1 MLGRAVGR
9 IVDAS
14 GRRPGVVLAALALVL
29 ALTWTFALRV
39 LAHPHTDLRELLPRD
54 SPGLQ
59 AFERQLAR
67 VGGGA
72 TLLVVVESPNKEA
85 NHRFIDDLAGRLDVM
100 MSAGDDSAH
109 RLIGF
114 VESNAKDVRGF
125 FEDNKWLYADKS
137 DLGQAYDALDFQ
149 IAVRSGL
156 VSDLDEQP
164 GPGAGSGPADPQKPA
179 LGLGPFADRWNAVV
193 RQHDDFPSGYFET
206 PDGTM
211 AGLRI
216 VSLTTGMG
224 DSAGEELLSRV
235 RETVRAMDPPSYDK
249 ATQVGFA
256 GDIPSAVAEKD
267 SVVSEGLWALV
278 GALLLVGAG
287 VIYFYRSIWSVV
299 IITLPALVGVGS
311 AYAFAYFRFGYVNT
325 TGMFLGAIILGNGIN
340 YPIVLLSRYREF
352 RARGQD
358 GPTARRQAVQNA
370 LRAELVGAC
379 VASIAYGS
387 LTVTHFRGFSQFG
400 WIGFVG
406 MLLVWVSMIP
416 SVPALIVVVE
426 RLQPTLPRFLRDGPA
441 GVRPDGSRGPIT
453 RWLARTTERAPRLI
467 VTVAVGVT
475 ALALVRVPAFLR
487 NPWEYDFDRLGSRG
501 SKKGGAGEWSN
512 KAEKVFGGKM
522 NVAGALMLADNPEQV
537 PAVKAR
543 IIANDAADP
552 KGRLI
557 ADIST
562 VYDLL
567 PGAPEEQKEKLAV
580 LRRIRER
587 LTPAL
592 LDSLSPDERERVEKL
607 RPPERLRVLGPNDL
621 PPLLRRRFEEK
632 SGRVG
637 AVFYVRYKN
646 SVVLSDG
653 YNLLRMAKDTDN
665 VTLPDG
671 TVVSTAS
678 RPTIFAEMI
687 RSMERDGPR
696 ATLVSF
702 VAVAIVVVIATRNL
716 RGALCVLMSLVMG
729 VTWLIGGAAWLRE
742 KLNYVNFITLPITF
756 GIGCEYPFNLYDRSR
771 LLKGDVSSALE
782 RVGGAVALCSYT
794 TIVGYGS
801 LLFADFQALQSFGR
815 LAVSGEVACLTGALV
830 VLPAVLHLTS
840 GRTRRK
846 RATEE

>member
-1 MLGRAVGR
+1 
-9 IVDAS
+9 
-14 GRRPGVVLAALALVL
+14 
-29 ALTWTFALRV
+29 
-39 LAHPHTDLRELLPRD
+39 
-54 SPGLQ
+54 
-59 AFERQLAR
+59 
-67 VGGGA
+67 
-72 TLLVVVESPNKEA
+72 
-85 NHRFIDDLAGRLDVM
+85 
-100 MSAGDDSAH
+100 
-109 RLIGF
+109 
-114 VESNAKDVRGF
+114 
-125 FEDNKWLYADKS
+125 
-137 DLGQAYDALDFQ
+137 
-149 IAVRSGL
+149 
-156 VSDLDEQP
+156 
-164 GPGAGSGPADPQKPA
+164 
-179 LGLGPFADRWNAVV
+179 
-193 RQHDDFPSGYFET
+193 
-206 PDGTM
+206 
-211 AGLRI
+211 
-216 VSLTTGMG
+216 
-224 DSAGEELLSRV
+224 
-235 RETVRAMDPPSYDK
+235 
-249 ATQVGFA
+249 
-256 GDIPSAVAEKD
+256 
-267 SVVSEGLWALV
+267 
-278 GALLLVGAG
+278 
-287 VIYFYRSIWSVV
+287 
-299 IITLPALVGVGS
+299 VGS

-607 RPPERLRVLGPNDL
+607 RPP
-621 PPLLRRRFEEK
+621 
-632 SGRVG
+632 
-637 AVFYVRYKN
+637 
-646 SVVLSDG
+646 
-653 YNLLRMAKDTDN
+653 
-665 VTLPDG
+665 
-671 TVVSTAS
+671 
-678 RPTIFAEMI
+678 
-687 RSMERDGPR
+687 
-696 ATLVSF
+696 
-702 VAVAIVVVIATRNL
+702 
-716 RGALCVLMSLVMG
+716 
-729 VTWLIGGAAWLRE
+729 
-742 KLNYVNFITLPITF
+742 
-756 GIGCEYPFNLYDRSR
+756 
-771 LLKGDVSSALE
+771 
-782 RVGGAVALCSYT
+782 
-794 TIVGYGS
+794 
-801 LLFADFQALQSFGR
+801 
-815 LAVSGEVACLTGALV
+815 
-830 VLPAVLHLTS
+830 
-840 GRTRRK
+840 
-846 RATEE
+846 